1 MPHTNNPHPKQE
13 EAEQIVRDLLS
24 RYLIVNTHDSAGG
37 DPTEGM
43 RLEQIFQSQQT
54 LVIDLVAEG
63 LTTGKV
69 LF

>member
-1 MPHTNNPHPKQE
+1 MPHTNNHPKQE
-13 EAEQIVRDLLS
+13 EAEQIIRDLLS
-24 RYLIVNTHDSAGG
+24 RYLIVNAHDAAGG

-63 LTTGKV
+63 LTTGRV

>member
-1 MPHTNNPHPKQE
+1 MPHTNNRHPKHE
-13 EAEQIVRDLLS
+13 EAEQIVRELLS
-24 RYLIVNTHDSAGG
+24 GYLIVNMHDAAGG

-43 RLEQIFQSQQT
+43 RLEHIFQSQQT

-63 LTTGKV
+63 LITGKV